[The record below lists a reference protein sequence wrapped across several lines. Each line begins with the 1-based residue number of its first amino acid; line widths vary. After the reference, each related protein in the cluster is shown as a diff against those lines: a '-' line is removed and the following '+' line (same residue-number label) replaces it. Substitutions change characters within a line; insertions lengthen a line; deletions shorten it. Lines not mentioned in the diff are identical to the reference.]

1 MFRIGLSSSVFP
13 DSSPDEVIGRAKE
26 LGFDGIEWTGKVHLG
41 SGDRERASA
50 LLMSTLRAG
59 LTIASCAPVEA
70 YSAASEDTADIEKA
84 LETARSINAPIVRLG
99 FGRGCRAEGRQR
111 VIFLDKLRRIGDLAG
126 SFGISLAFSPAAGT
140 PLDSLAEAL
149 CLADE
154 LSHPFVSLSW
164 ELLAD
169 KPDEETT
176 TLIEDDPGAF
186 TLLRM
191 GSGRV
196 GAWKLGSG
204 ALDLEPELWE
214 RILRAYSGKPG
225 SSQVGC
231 FALLGRDR
239 IDNEAGLQFLA
250 EDLAFARQL
259 WDLENAFTRR

>member
-1 MFRIGLSSSVFP
+1 MFRIALSSSVFP
-13 DSSPDEVIGRAKE
+13 DLGPDKVVGRAKE
-26 LGFDGIEWTGKVHLG
+26 LGFDGIEWTGQLHLG
-41 SGDRERASA
+41 SGDRDRANT
-50 LLMSTLRAG
+50 LLMTTLRAG
-59 LTIASCAPVEA
+59 LTIASYAPA
-70 YSAASEDTADIEKA
+70 KALPSACEDRVAIEEA
-84 LETARSINAPIVRLG
+84 LETARSINAPIVRIGLG
-99 FGRGCRAEGRQR
+99 PGCRSEGRQR

-126 SFGISLAFSPAAGT
+126 SFGISLALSPAAGT
-140 PLDSLAEAL
+140 PLDSLVEAL

-169 KPDEETT
+169 EPDEESTI
-176 TLIEDDPGAF
+176 LIEDDPGAF

-196 GAWKLGSG
+196 GAGNPRSG
-204 ALDLEPELWE
+204 ALNLEPELWE

-231 FALLGRDR
+231 FTLLGRDR